1 MNGKERV
8 TFAGFG
14 VFFFAIFIIYY
25 YFCLWGGWVDIS
37 IFTATL
43 LTQALLFKKVPIDT
57 QMYCV
62 CLVTQS
68 CLILCDPM
76 DFSPPGSSVL
86 GILQARI
93 LEWGAIA
100 FSKGPFSLV
109 NSGVLQVCFLI
120 STVRSRDPRFNRKL
134 LSPDNFSI

>member
-93 LEWGAIA
+93 LEWVAMLSSRG
-100 FSKGPFSLV
+100 SSQGSNPHLLCLLHWQVGSLPLEPP
-109 NSGVLQVCFLI
+109 GKHADVLAE
-120 STVRSRDPRFNRKL
+120 S
-134 LSPDNFSI
+134 

>member
-14 VFFFAIFIIYY
+14 VVFFAIFIIYY

-93 LEWGAIA
+93 LEWVVFP
-100 FSKGPFSLV
+100 FSKGSSRPRIELASITSPALAAGSL
-109 NSGVLQVCFLI
+109 SL
-120 STVRSRDPRFNRKL
+120 TPSRKPCCCC
-134 LSPDNFSI
+134 